1 MAISEYLKY
10 LRVPLDKINMNN
22 AAHHKHSF
30 VGRSFSTL
38 SKTNIPRIFT
48 GITAHQFMLT
58 AVSKTTQV
66 ASENGVVLRV
76 VLQDDPV
83 ITIGMPL
90 ISLGIPVS
98 GIITGLMVLPSATDE
113 DVVRVIINYF
123 SPVK

>member
-1 MAISEYLKY
+1 
-10 LRVPLDKINMNN
+10 
-22 AAHHKHSF
+22 
-30 VGRSFSTL
+30 
-38 SKTNIPRIFT
+38 
-48 GITAHQFMLT
+48 MLT

-66 ASENGVVLRV
+66 ASENGIVLRV

>member
-1 MAISEYLKY
+1 MTISEYLKY
-10 LRVPLDKINMNN
+10 LRVPLDKFNMNPTT
-22 AAHHKHSF
+22 HHKNSF
-30 VGRSFSTL
+30 IGRSFTTL

-66 ASENGVVLRV
+66 ASENGIVLRV

-98 GIITGLMVLPSATDE
+98 GIITGLMVLPSTTDE
-113 DVVRVIINYF
+113 DVVRIMINYF
-123 SPVK
+123 SSNK

>member
-22 AAHHKHSF
+22 ATHHKNSF
-30 VGRSFSTL
+30 VGRSFTTL

-66 ASENGVVLRV
+66 DSENGIVLRV